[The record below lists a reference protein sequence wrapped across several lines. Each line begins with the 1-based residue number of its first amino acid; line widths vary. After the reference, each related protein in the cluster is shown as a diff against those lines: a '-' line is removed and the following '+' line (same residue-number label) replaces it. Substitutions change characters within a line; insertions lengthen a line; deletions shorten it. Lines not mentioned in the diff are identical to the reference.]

1 MGIYPETN
9 ALAAALW
16 ERIDR
21 TSRQSVC
28 PCDDLIELIPDFD
41 PTPVS
46 SLTLESC
53 GRGSAA
59 VGPAGYVLAGRC
71 ATEDAR
77 ESRAAASG
85 PRSLAGALQS
95 NIHPA
100 GPLFAYQ
107 RNAATSEP
115 PALPA
120 PGPERSQRPTE
131 APADL
136 VAPANMPNFSGG
148 YDGGCEVSYYGEWFD
163 GNLAERKEFFEE
175 LGEYKARAA
184 ESYDRCSDPLPEIVF
199 LNGQPW
205 IIAPTGTGGRGGKP
219 RFRFRLQRG
228 GVTLLIH
235 NNPKDKYPAV
245 RARFGYE
252 ALFGRD
258 LVDVNNE
265 VRELLNVI
273 GLDVTKEILGRVDM
287 QVTLATKFDWV
298 AKAFDEGRI
307 VARVR
312 QWNRWDRNVDDGLT
326 LQSLRGGSTLQ
337 VAIYDKLKECLD
349 KRDEQ
354 KLEDLNPLFDGADE
368 YGLTR
373 IEFRFK
379 REALNYFDLQT
390 VEDFAE
396 RMPDVVDY
404 VTRRWFRIL
413 KTPKV
418 RGREN
423 KQDVSQEWE
432 WVQFAFES
440 AFCQGRK
447 SSVPLTRDRSKR
459 IDKRLLVKQALG
471 CLSSATAYDN
481 EVSTMTLDEFQ
492 IYVLQAVNDAIPEL
506 YKDYLRKRAD
516 YNITKNGECDVPE
529 RELLATADESRPY
542 ERIPF

>member
-1 MGIYPETN
+1 MSVLAETN

-16 ERIDR
+16 ERIER
-21 TSRQSVC
+21 ISRQSIC
-28 PCDDLIELIPDFD
+28 PSDDLIELTPDFA
-41 PTPVS
+41 PTPDFARTRNVA
-46 SLTLESC
+46 
-53 GRGSAA
+53 RGSDA
-59 VGPAGYVLAGRC
+59 VGPARNVVAGRS
-71 ATEDAR
+71 ATAGK
-77 ESRAAASG
+77 ESLADASG

-95 NIHPA
+95 NPRLA

-107 RNAATSEP
+107 RNATASETS
-115 PALPA
+115 A
-120 PGPERSQRPTE
+120 PTPECSPKTVE
-131 APADL
+131 L
-136 VAPANMPNFSGG
+136 IAPANMPNFSGG
-148 YDGGCEVSYYGEWFD
+148 FDGGCEVSYYGEWFG
-163 GNLAERKEFFEE
+163 GNLSERNEFFEE
-175 LGEYKARAA
+175 LAEYKTRAA
-184 ESYDRCSDPLPEIVF
+184 ESYDRSSDPIPEIVF

-252 ALFGRD
+252 ALFSRD
-258 LVDVNNE
+258 LYEVNNE
-265 VRELLNVI
+265 IRELLNII
-273 GLDVTKEILGRVDM
+273 GLDVTKEILGRVDL

-312 QWNRWDRNVDDGLT
+312 QWNRWDRVIDSGLT
-326 LQSLRGGSTLQ
+326 LQSLRGGSALQ

-379 REALNYFDLQT
+379 REALNYFDLNT
-390 VEDFAE
+390 VADFTE
-396 RMPDVVDY
+396 RLPDVVDY

-423 KQDVSQEWE
+423 KQEIANEWE

-440 AFCQGRK
+440 AFCNGRK
-447 SSVPLTRDRSKR
+447 LSTPLTRDRSKR

-471 CLSSATAYDN
+471 CLSSATAYAN
-481 EVSTMTLDEFQ
+481 EVETMTQDEFQ
-492 IYVLQAVNDAIPEL
+492 ILVLELVNDLIPEL
-506 YKDYLRKRAD
+506 YQDYLRKRAK
-516 YNITKNGECDVPE
+516 YEITKNGDCCAPV
-529 RELLATADESRPY
+529 REMLATADKCRTC

>member
-1 MGIYPETN
+1 
-9 ALAAALW
+9 
-16 ERIDR
+16 
-21 TSRQSVC
+21 
-28 PCDDLIELIPDFD
+28 
-41 PTPVS
+41 
-46 SLTLESC
+46 
-53 GRGSAA
+53 
-59 VGPAGYVLAGRC
+59 
-71 ATEDAR
+71 
-77 ESRAAASG
+77 
-85 PRSLAGALQS
+85 
-95 NIHPA
+95 
-100 GPLFAYQ
+100 
-107 RNAATSEP
+107 
-115 PALPA
+115 
-120 PGPERSQRPTE
+120 
-131 APADL
+131 
-136 VAPANMPNFSGG
+136 MPNFSGG

-163 GNLAERKEFFEE
+163 GNLAERNAFFEE
-175 LGEYKARAA
+175 LAEYKNRAA
-184 ESYDRCSDPLPEIVF
+184 ENYDRQSDPLPEVVF

-205 IIAPTGTGGRGGKP
+205 IMAPTGTGGRGGKP

-337 VAIYDKLKECLD
+337 VAIYDKLKECLA

-354 KLEDLNPLFDGADE
+354 KLEDLNPLFEGAAE

-379 REALNYFDLQT
+379 RDALNYFDLQT
-390 VEDFAE
+390 VEDFND
-396 RMPDVVDY
+396 RLPDVVDY
-404 VTRRWFRIL
+404 ITRRWFRIL
-413 KTPKV
+413 KTRKV

-423 KQDVSQEWE
+423 KQETAQEWD

-440 AFCQGRK
+440 AFCRGRK

-481 EVSTMTLDEFQ
+481 EAKTMRLDEFQ
-492 IYVLQAVNDAIPEL
+492 VYVLKAVNDCIPEL
-506 YKDYLRKRAD
+506 YNDYLRKRAE
-516 YNITKNGECDVPE
+516 YNITKNGEVERPE
-529 RELLATADESRPY
+529 RELLATADACRPY

>member
-71 ATEDAR
+71 ATEGAG
-77 ESRAAASG
+77 ESLAAASG

-107 RNAATSEP
+107 RNADDSET

-120 PGPERSQRPTE
+120 PYPERSQRPTE
-131 APADL
+131 APAEL
-136 VAPANMPNFSGG
+136 IAPANMPNFSGG
-148 YDGGCEVSYYGEWFD
+148 YDGGCEVSYYGEWFG
-163 GNLAERKEFFEE
+163 GNLSERNEFFEE

-184 ESYDRCSDPLPEIVF
+184 ENYDRQSDPLPEVVL

-228 GVTLLIH
+228 GVTILIH

-265 VRELLNVI
+265 VRELLSVI

-312 QWNRWDRNVDDGLT
+312 QWNRW
-326 LQSLRGGSTLQ
+326 
-337 VAIYDKLKECLD
+337 
-349 KRDEQ
+349 
-354 KLEDLNPLFDGADE
+354 
-368 YGLTR
+368 
-373 IEFRFK
+373 
-379 REALNYFDLQT
+379 
-390 VEDFAE
+390 
-396 RMPDVVDY
+396 
-404 VTRRWFRIL
+404 
-413 KTPKV
+413 
-418 RGREN
+418 
-423 KQDVSQEWE
+423 
-432 WVQFAFES
+432 
-440 AFCQGRK
+440 K
-447 SSVPLTRDRSKR
+447 SRYTTS
-459 IDKRLLVKQALG
+459 
-471 CLSSATAYDN
+471 
-481 EVSTMTLDEFQ
+481 
-492 IYVLQAVNDAIPEL
+492 
-506 YKDYLRKRAD
+506 
-516 YNITKNGECDVPE
+516 
-529 RELLATADESRPY
+529 
-542 ERIPF
+542 